1 MPEILSIG
9 ELLDLGNSAA
19 TAGLIPYSA
28 LEYNGSGDI
37 SGISGS
43 AIAGGVDSA
52 VVSSIV
58 SSYVES
64 GISGKADKTALEECC
79 SAMSSVVSGK
89 ADVSALEECCS
100 AMSSVVS
107 AKMDKSESSSF
118 YPMTGNPSG
127 FLTTTDLSDYATTAY
142 VDSSVSSKMDKSESS
157 SFYSTAN
164 ESGFITSA
172 DAGTSFVY
180 NSAYSSFSGD
190 TVNNIS
196 SLSSI
201 VSAISSE
208 TGNIPFS
215 ALEYDADSAITA
227 ISGSSIGGQ
236 GGIEYTGI
244 SPINVNNTDHEISV
258 SSTPLAVETATM
270 REYDQGGIHYFGVKS
285 GVFAETGDLTG
296 YVPVS
301 SISAESSQWN
311 NISSLSSYALSSSL
325 TAYALSSSLTAYVPK
340 SSISARSGTWNTVS
354 GKIPYS
360 ALEYDADSA
369 ITAISGSAIGA
380 DITKVIAYSA
390 LEYDAD
396 SAITAISGSAIG
408 SDTSNAIPY
417 SALEYNGDK
426 ISGISGSAI
435 EADSWHV
442 TASSIS
448 SNYKR
453 ADIDG
458 LQVFYTPKTVTG
470 VTGAQSS
477 TGETASAVG
486 VTVQVNSGPSYG
498 AGLFTVPDISTAFA
512 PIPAECYRSASG
524 MREWTITG
532 LMNSAHRILYATEVG
547 RTDPYNTGSY
557 SARDVFASEELTS
570 DDPYTIISPWSASSI
585 IVWESGNYAISPP
598 YGISASSTVSVDYVN
613 VKKYSNDSAVVVP
626 DLGNISTAL
635 LSADPTYFAVD
646 NKSVGGSAVNVLT
659 VAGTAT
665 LLGYLSTQ
673 TSANRMITITAS
685 QSSLAFDNILT
696 NLNASKRLDINL
708 LISSPYSSFWA
719 LVQVDDTYNHKTLAF
734 CSVPSGDSATVQMHA
749 NTYDRFSW
757 GHPINEY
764 ANKDT
769 YIEVYGVPT
778 GTVITAHS
786 AIIQVTD
793 GPRRMTY
800 FTA

>member
-1 MPEILSIG
+1 
-9 ELLDLGNSAA
+9 
-19 TAGLIPYSA
+19 
-28 LEYNGSGDI
+28 
-37 SGISGS
+37 
-43 AIAGGVDSA
+43 
-52 VVSSIV
+52 
-58 SSYVES
+58 
-64 GISGKADKTALEECC
+64 
-79 SAMSSVVSGK
+79 
-89 ADVSALEECCS
+89 
-100 AMSSVVS
+100 
-107 AKMDKSESSSF
+107 
-118 YPMTGNPSG
+118 
-127 FLTTTDLSDYATTAY
+127 
-142 VDSSVSSKMDKSESS
+142 
-157 SFYSTAN
+157 
-164 ESGFITSA
+164 
-172 DAGTSFVY
+172 
-180 NSAYSSFSGD
+180 
-190 TVNNIS
+190 
-196 SLSSI
+196 
-201 VSAISSE
+201 
-208 TGNIPFS
+208 
-215 ALEYDADSAITA
+215 
-227 ISGSSIGGQ
+227 
-236 GGIEYTGI
+236 
-244 SPINVNNTDHEISV
+244 
-258 SSTPLAVETATM
+258 M

-325 TAYALSSSLTAYVPK
+325 TAYALSSSLSAYVPK
-340 SSISARSGTWNTVS
+340 SAISARSGTWNTVS

-417 SALEYNGDK
+417 SALEYNGAK

-448 SNYKR
+448 AKYKR

-477 TGETASAVG
+477 TGETASSEG
-486 VTVQVNSGPSYG
+486 VTVQVTTGPYG
-498 AGLFTVPDISTAFA
+498 AGLFTATDVSTAFA

-532 LMNSAHRILYATEVG
+532 FTDSTHRIMYATEVG
-547 RTDPYNTGSY
+547 RTSDYDTGGY
-557 SARDVFASEELTS
+557 SARDIFTSEEFSS
-570 DDPYTIISPWSASSI
+570 DDPYTIITPWSASAI
-585 IVWESGNYAISPP
+585 IVWESGNYTYYPP
-598 YGISASSTVSVDYVN
+598 YGLTASSTVSVDYVN

-626 DLGNISTAL
+626 DIGNLSTAL
-635 LSADPTYFAVD
+635 LSADPNYFAVS
-646 NKSVGGSAVNVLT
+646 NSTVGGSAVNLLT

-665 LLGYLSTQ
+665 VLGSISTQ
-673 TSANRMITITAS
+673 TSVNKTITITAE
-685 QSSLAFDNILT
+685 QSSLAFDNILA
-696 NLNASKRLDINL
+696 NINASKRLDINL

-719 LVQVDDTYNHKTLAF
+719 LVQVDDRYNHKTLAF

-749 NTYDRFSW
+749 NTYDWFNW
-757 GHPINEY
+757 GRPINQY
-764 ANKDT
+764 ANADT

-786 AIIQVTD
+786 ALVQITD
-793 GPRRMTY
+793 GPRHMTY
-800 FTA
+800 FTT

>member
-1 MPEILSIG
+1 MSEILSIG

-28 LEYNGSGDI
+28 LDYDGTGRI

-64 GISGKADKTALEECC
+64 GISGKADL
-79 SAMSSVVSGK
+79 
-89 ADVSALEECCS
+89 SALEDCCS

-107 AKMDKSESSSF
+107 A
-118 YPMTGNPSG
+118 
-127 FLTTTDLSDYATTAY
+127 
-142 VDSSVSSKMDKSESS
+142 KMDKSESS

-227 ISGSSIGGQ
+227 ISGSSIGGGQ
-236 GGIEYTGI
+236 GGIEYTGV
-244 SPINVNNTDHEISV
+244 SPINVNNTNHEISV
-258 SSTPLAVETATM
+258 SSTPLAVDSATM
-270 REYDQGGIHYFGVKS
+270 SEYDQDGINYFAVKS
-285 GVFAETGDLTG
+285 GVFAKTGDLSG

-301 SISAESSQWN
+301 SISSQSSQWN
-311 NISSLSSYALSSSL
+311 KISSLSSYALSSSL
-325 TAYALSSSLTAYVPK
+325 SAYVPK
-340 SSISARSGTWNTVS
+340 SAISANSATWNTVS
-354 GKIPYS
+354 GMIPYS

-369 ITAISGSAIGA
+369 ITAISGSSIGA
-380 DITKVIAYSA
+380 DITNV
-390 LEYDAD
+390 
-396 SAITAISGSAIG
+396 
-408 SDTSNAIPY
+408 IPY

-426 ISGISGSAI
+426 ISGISGSALD
-435 EADSWHV
+435 ADSWHV

-448 SNYKR
+448 ANYKR

-458 LQVFYTPKTVTG
+458 LQVFYAPKTVTG
-470 VTGAQSS
+470 VYGVQSS

-486 VTVQVNSGPSYG
+486 VSVQVNNGPYG

-512 PIPAECYRSASG
+512 PIPDECYRSASG
-524 MREWTITG
+524 IREWTVSGTTY
-532 LMNSAHRILYATEVG
+532 SAHRFMYATDVVRISEFDTG
-547 RTDPYNTGSY
+547 RY
-557 SARDVFASEELTS
+557 SARDIFTSEEITGDQPLM
-570 DDPYTIISPWSASSI
+570 IGIPWSASSI
-585 IVWESGNYAISPP
+585 IVWESGNYAYSPP
-598 YGISASSTVSVDYVN
+598 YDLSASSTVSVDYKN
-613 VKKYSNDSAVVVP
+613 IKKYSNDSAVVVP
-626 DLGNISTAL
+626 DIGNLSTAL
-635 LSADPTYFAVD
+635 LSADPKYFSVD
-646 NKSVGGSAVNVLT
+646 NTTFGGSAINVLGIT
-659 VAGTAT
+659 GTST
-665 LLGYLSTQ
+665 LLGNLSSQ
-673 TSANRMITITAS
+673 ASSNRTITITAE
-685 QSSLAFDNILT
+685 QSSLVLDNITSNT
-696 NLNASKRLDINL
+696 NRSIHLDINF
-708 LISSPYSSFWA
+708 LISSPYPSLWT
-719 LVQVDDTYNHKTLAF
+719 LVQVDDTYRHQTLAF
-734 CSVPSGDSATVQMHA
+734 CSAPSGDSATVQMHA
-749 NTYDRFSW
+749 YTYGESNW
-757 GHPINEY
+757 HTPVNQY
-764 ANKDT
+764 VNKDT

-786 AIIQVTD
+786 ALIQRTD
-793 GPRRMTY
+793 GPIRMNY
-800 FTA
+800 LNP